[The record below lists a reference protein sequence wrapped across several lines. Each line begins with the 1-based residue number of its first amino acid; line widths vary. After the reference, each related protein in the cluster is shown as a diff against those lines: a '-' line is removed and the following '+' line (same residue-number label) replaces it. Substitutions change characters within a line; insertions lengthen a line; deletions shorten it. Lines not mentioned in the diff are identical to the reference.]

1 MTETSFAGGVFSP
14 ELEDRRSPGSIEL
27 VDGKLVITTRSD
39 ATVTLP
45 LIGARIEVG
54 GASGKMVFCRHPQH
68 EGVTIYSESPGFV
81 DALWAA
87 GDEGIRAQLRALWE
101 KRKRA
106 RWGIA
111 GWVGAGLVAVMV
123 TYYSLAALA
132 GLATVVI
139 PYSVDESIGEFAHEQ
154 MGPKELGGAVVEAPE
169 AEQAIAKIIDA
180 LKPHLAIEDATFD
193 IQIVRSDMVNA
204 FALPGGYIT
213 VFTGLIEKSGTYEEL
228 AAVLAHEIAHVTLRH
243 GTTRIVES
251 IGVVVVLQ
259 LVFGDVGGLA
269 GLAEELFTMAA
280 INGYS
285 RGHESEADEE
295 GVRMLHEAGI
305 NPAGAARFFQTLKDS
320 ESGNELAGALSWV
333 STHPAHGERIEA
345 IEEHIEELGE
355 TRERD
360 LHIDWAAVQESL
372 KTAKDK
378 SPEEGEETKDTSAET
393 GEEAPADTQE
403 TTKE

>member
-1 MTETSFAGGVFSP
+1 
-14 ELEDRRSPGSIEL
+14 
-27 VDGKLVITTRSD
+27 
-39 ATVTLP
+39 
-45 LIGARIEVG
+45 
-54 GASGKMVFCRHPQH
+54 
-68 EGVTIYSESPGFV
+68 
-81 DALWAA
+81 
-87 GDEGIRAQLRALWE
+87 
-101 KRKRA
+101 
-106 RWGIA
+106 
-111 GWVGAGLVAVMV
+111 
-123 TYYSLAALA
+123 
-132 GLATVVI
+132 
-139 PYSVDESIGEFAHEQ
+139 EQ

-372 KTAKDK
+372 KTAKEK
-378 SPEEGEETKDTSAET
+378 NPEEGEDAKDTSAET
-393 GEEAPADTQE
+393 GDEA
-403 TTKE
+403 